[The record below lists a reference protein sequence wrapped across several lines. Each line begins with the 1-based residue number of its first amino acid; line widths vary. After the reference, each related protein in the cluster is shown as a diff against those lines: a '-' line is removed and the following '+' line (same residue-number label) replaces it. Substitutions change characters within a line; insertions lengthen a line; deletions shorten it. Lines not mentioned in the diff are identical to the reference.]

1 MNRLK
6 FDSITHRCLAVTAAV
21 IATAAMLTA
30 CSPGKKEPSKPSSS
44 APLTVHVAF
53 FPNITHAVALVGLA
67 NGTFAKALGPDVKIE
82 EQSFTAGPSEIEALF
97 ARSVDIGYI
106 GPGPAVNG
114 FLKSHGK
121 ALQIVAGASSGGAG
135 LVVREG
141 SGVTDVKTL
150 AGKRV
155 AVPQTGGTQDISLR
169 HSLQL
174 AGLKSTD
181 QGGSVT
187 VLPVAPADTLTLF
200 QKGELDAAWV
210 TEPWISRLVKEGHG
224 TLKIDERDLWQ
235 QSGRKFATT
244 VVIVR
249 TDFLKDHPEIVSKF
263 LQAHI
268 ETVDWI
274 GGHPDD
280 ASKLVGDQIK
290 KLSGKSLPAD
300 ILKSSWGR
308 TDFTYD
314 PLKDTVLTFA
324 DWSKQLG
331 YLKDDRS
338 ALGDLFNT
346 NPLNGVLSNLKRR
359 AIP

>member
-6 FDSITHRCLAVTAAV
+6 SDSKTQRCIAAATVLLVTAA
-21 IATAAMLTA
+21 TLTA
-30 CSPGKKEPSKPSSS
+30 CSSGKKEPANPTSST
-44 APLTVHVAF
+44 PLTVHVAF

-67 NGTFAKALGPDVKIE
+67 NGSFAKALGPTVKIE
-82 EQSFTAGPSEIEALF
+82 EQSFSAGPSEIEALF
-97 ARSVDIGYI
+97 AGSVDIGYI

-135 LVVREG
+135 MVVRDG
-141 SGVTDVKTL
+141 SGVSDIKTL

-181 QGGSVT
+181 QGGNVT

-210 TEPWISRLVKEGHG
+210 TEPWISRLVKEGRG

-235 QSGRKFATT
+235 QTGKKFATT
-244 VVIVR
+244 VVVVR
-249 TDFLKDHPEIVSKF
+249 SEFLKAHPDIVAKF
-263 LQAHI
+263 LGAHVD
-268 ETVDWI
+268 TVDWI
-274 GGHPDD
+274 SAHPED
-280 ASKLVGDQIK
+280 ASKIVGEQIK
-290 KLSGKSLPAD
+290 KLSGKSLPED

-324 DWSKQLG
+324 DWSRQLG

-338 ALGDLFNT
+338 ALADLFNT
-346 NPLNGVLSNLKRR
+346 NPLNSVLTNLKRQ